1 MVKTKELS
9 NFERGRI
16 IGLHEAGDS
25 EKTISRKTGYE
36 KTTIHNIITK
46 YHKTAEKMQK
56 EFIESTGKEVSKST
70 VKRTLYEMGYH
81 SRAAL
86 SKPLISESNRLIRLS
101 WACERRSWTINDW
114 KKVVWSDESRFT
126 LFQSDKKI
134 HVWCLPKE
142 SHDVSCLVLTI
153 KHGGGDNA
161 PIHTNL
167 KIRTFMED
175 VMITQLPWPGQS
187 PDLNPIEHMWDEL
200 ECCIR
205 TRTNSSKN
213 LEELEL
219 LLQECWS
226 QIQRE
231 VYQKLGESMNH
242 RVIAIIKA
250 RGYLTRY

>member
-1 MVKTKELS
+1 
-9 NFERGRI
+9 
-16 IGLHEAGDS
+16 
-25 EKTISRKTGYE
+25 
-36 KTTIHNIITK
+36 
-46 YHKTAEKMQK
+46 
-56 EFIESTGKEVSKST
+56 
-70 VKRTLYEMGYH
+70 
-81 SRAAL
+81 
-86 SKPLISESNRLIRLS
+86 
-101 WACERRSWTINDW
+101 
-114 KKVVWSDESRFT
+114 
-126 LFQSDKKI
+126 
-134 HVWCLPKE
+134 
-142 SHDVSCLVLTI
+142 
-153 KHGGGDNA
+153 
-161 PIHTNL
+161 
-167 KIRTFMED
+167 
-175 VMITQLPWPGQS
+175 MITQLPWPGQS

>member
-70 VKRTLYEMGYH
+70 VKRTLYEIGYH
-81 SRAAL
+81 SHAAL
-86 SKPLISESNRLIRLS
+86 SKPLISEPNRLIRLS

-126 LFQSDKKI
+126 LFQKQF
-134 HVWCLPKE
+134 E
-142 SHDVSCLVLTI
+142 EEN
-153 KHGGGDNA
+153 GEYFFQQDNA

-200 ECCIR
+200 ECRIR
-205 TRTNSSKN
+205 TRTNSPKN